1 MSDFEQLIKT
11 QQDLYEHFMFCS
23 RPNAPDRIKKQVYDG
38 VNVTSKIRRDVM
50 TNGRQGKIT
59 IGGIVKQIIFED
71 LGAGVYLAKVE
82 KLS

>member
-11 QQDLYEHFMFCS
+11 QEELYEHFMFCS
-23 RPNAPDRIKKQVYDG
+23 RSNASERIKKQIFEG

-50 TNGRQGKIT
+50 TNNRQGKIT
-59 IGGIVKQIIFED
+59 IGGIVKQIVFEN
-71 LGAGVYLAKVE
+71 LGGGVYLAKVE